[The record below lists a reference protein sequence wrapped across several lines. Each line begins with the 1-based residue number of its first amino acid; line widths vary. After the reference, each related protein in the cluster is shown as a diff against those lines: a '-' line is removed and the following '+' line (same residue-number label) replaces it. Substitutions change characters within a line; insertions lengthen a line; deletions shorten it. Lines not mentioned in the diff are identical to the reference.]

1 MQAAQ
6 ALSPAVRQASEVEA
20 SLTAL
25 EQIRPFLSV
34 PPEPGY
40 RPSEESYAHAPGRRE
55 GAAPRVRIEMRS
67 VSLRHGGSHLPL
79 ALNDVSVTIE
89 PAEKV
94 CIVGVAGSG
103 KSSMLMALARLVAPP
118 LRSGRI
124 TVDGADIDELP
135 ILPYRA
141 SVSVVPAGP
150 PTLFEG
156 SIRSNLDPLGL
167 HDSARLWQALQRVNL
182 AHAVRSLEDMLED
195 QTGSPDRDH
204 TNFGPGERQ
213 LLCIARA
220 LLSVPSVLLLD
231 DATSHVDA
239 ETDALL
245 QRTLR
250 AELTGTS
257 VLSVSS
263 RVQTAL
269 AADKVLVLH
278 EGRLV
283 EVGAPSILLARRGG
297 RFRAMV
303 ETSPDGVFRT
313 V

>member
-1 MQAAQ
+1 MK
-6 ALSPAVRQASEVEA
+6 
-20 SLTAL
+20 
-25 EQIRPFLSV
+25 I
-34 PPEPGY
+34 
-40 RPSEESYAHAPGRRE
+40 
-55 GAAPRVRIEMRS
+55 
-67 VSLRHGGSHLPL
+67 
-79 ALNDVSVTIE
+79 
-89 PAEKV
+89 
-94 CIVGVAGSG
+94 CIVGAPGSG

-124 TVDGADIDELP
+124 TIDGADIAELP
-135 ILPYRA
+135 LLSYRA
-141 SVSVVPAGP
+141 SVCLLPQGP

-156 SIRSNLDPLGL
+156 SIRSNLDPLGV
-167 HDSARLWQALQRVNL
+167 HDSERLWQALQRVNL
-182 AHAVRSLEDMLED
+182 AHAVRSLEDVILD
-195 QTGSPDRDH
+195 GDDSK
-204 TNFGPGERQ
+204 FGAGERQ

-220 LLSVPSVLLLD
+220 LPSAPSVLMLD
-231 DATSHVDA
+231 EATSHVDA

-269 AADKVLVLH
+269 AADKVLLLH

-283 EVGAPSILLARRGG
+283 EVGAPRVLLARRGG

-303 ETSPDGVFRT
+303 EAAESNADGLFST
-313 V
+313 VTVS